1 MLLVAVTIVPSIYVV
16 LVSFF
21 KGIEIH
27 SARGDTELEVN
38 TPAQALLLHP
48 LFLFCA
54 PTLLVVVH

>member
-1 MLLVAVTIVPSIYVV
+1 MLLVAVVIVPSIYVV

-27 SARGDTELEVN
+27 SARGDTELEVD

-54 PTLLVVVH
+54 PTF